1 VQSWLGPTQNSL
13 LGTRRTKLA
22 QLADAA
28 LAGLPSAVL
37 DGGWDTTCY
46 GAAIAR
52 VDEKGRLKIP
62 SAFLQHLNE
71 SDSKQLFVTSHNG
84 QFVRVYPLEEW
95 SRIEDRLSQ
104 VSSTN
109 RVKKKFLNLVNY
121 YGQVVSVDKQGRVLI
136 PALLRDS
143 AAMLVNYYGQVVSV
157 DKQGRVLIPALL
169 RDSAAMRGEVTV
181 LGSLTYMDVWNRQR
195 FIEDLRRNPLTPDDE
210 NILDELGV

>member
-1 VQSWLGPTQNSL
+1 MLRGSYP
-13 LGTRRTKLA
+13 
-22 QLADAA
+22 
-28 LAGLPSAVL
+28 
-37 DGGWDTTCY
+37 
-46 GAAIAR
+46 AR

-71 SDSKQLFVTSHNG
+71 SDSKQFFVTSHNG
-84 QFVRVYPLEEW
+84 QFVRIYPLEEW
-95 SRIEDRLSQ
+95 GRIEDRLSQ

-121 YGQVVSVDKQGRVLI
+121 YGQVVPL
-136 PALLRDS
+136 
-143 AAMLVNYYGQVVSV
+143 

-210 NILDELGV
+210 NLLDALGV